1 MENVN
6 HQNFPEYVGRIFAD
20 LAWLKQQFS
29 QRLPEPPKEKE
40 KIITREALEHLANI
54 GYPTTEFN
62 LNKMCSQGR
71 LDGLYTIIGGRR
83 VFSRSKLTQWVEQG
97 CPNMRELEAA
107 DRLQKAVR

>member
-6 HQNFPEYVGRIFAD
+6 HTNLPEYVGRIFYE
-20 LAWLKQQFS
+20 LTELRQQLS

-83 VFSRSKLTQWVEQG
+83 VFSRTKLTAWVEQG

-107 DRLQKAVR
+107 DRLQKVVK